1 MYRLPVN
8 PQSSDWIAIRKALET
23 RHAELLEECAN
34 PATDDRARYGAAC
47 RAAEVRA
54 LLMAP
59 AETLEES
66 IGLAAAAGSK
76 SNVY

>member
-8 PQSSDWIAIRKALET
+8 PQSPDWIAIRKALEE
-23 RHAELLEECAN
+23 RHADLLQECAN

-47 RAAEVRA
+47 RADEVRA
-54 LLMAP
+54 LLMGP

-66 IGLAAAAGSK
+66 IGRVVAAGSK